1 MSNDNGVCRWEAMS
15 RNCKL
20 VPNSQKA
27 FCSFKTFSSEHI
39 LLKKRAMEQILD
51 YAGFISMSLSGT
63 FSTLGAFQ
71 SSTEGCTSLC
81 SSSVLN

>member
-1 MSNDNGVCRWEAMS
+1 
-15 RNCKL
+15 
-20 VPNSQKA
+20 
-27 FCSFKTFSSEHI
+27 
-39 LLKKRAMEQILD
+39 MEQTLD